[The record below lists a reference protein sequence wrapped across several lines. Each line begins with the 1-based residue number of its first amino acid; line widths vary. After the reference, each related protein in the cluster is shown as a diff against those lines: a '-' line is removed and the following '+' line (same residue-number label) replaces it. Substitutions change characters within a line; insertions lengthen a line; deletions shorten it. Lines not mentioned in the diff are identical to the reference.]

1 MIPPNRLDNQVKYE
15 LPDVGKWKKVFMSA
29 GNLFVAQQKR
39 VPAASDFLPPPK
51 AYSLW
56 SLQAGATIQV
66 TEKQHLEIGVS
77 VQNLFNTVYRDY
89 LNRFRYYANDMGRNG
104 SLRLKWKFGA

>member
-1 MIPPNRLDNQVKYE
+1 
-15 LPDVGKWKKVFMSA
+15 MSC
-29 GNLFVAQQKR
+29 R
-39 VPAASDFLPPPK
+39 TPANGGRCLSRRKSFCSTTKTGTGCQRFLPPPK